1 MSESQP
7 IGQLIDSLGVTSTS
21 APDDLPVDRSR
32 MLDQVHEP
40 IPHDG
45 SHITT
50 AQARHIEAYMC
61 EILSA
66 LNLGQWRIGVAVDL
80 PPEGASLM
88 ISPVDGRRY
97 ATLYIAADWWQRDAD
112 EKRLDITHEALH
124 LAHHDADATI
134 RQWLNGSGDIA
145 DYVKSIL
152 VDRFK
157 TDLERMVDAL
167 SYALA
172 PHMPAWTDP
181 EDTE

>member
-1 MSESQP
+1 MP
-7 IGQLIDSLGVTSTS
+7 GQE
-21 APDDLPVDRSR
+21 
-32 MLDQVHEP
+32 HEP

-45 SHITT
+45 SHITI
-50 AQARHIEAYMC
+50 AQARRIEAYMRD
-61 EILSA
+61 ILSA
-66 LNLGQWRIGVAVDL
+66 LNLGQWQVGVAVDL
-80 PPEGASLM
+80 PPDYAKLM

-97 ATLYIAADWWQRDAD
+97 ASLYVAADWWQRDTD
-112 EKRLDITHEALH
+112 EKRTDIVHEALH

-134 RQWLNGSGDIA
+134 RQFLDGSGDIA
-145 DYVKSIL
+145 DYVKGIL

-181 EDTE
+181 EETETE